1 MGCSAVHNNNIFK
14 NIYTCRTKVIFNVKQ
29 GKKIVFRDTS
39 CLAGVS
45 SSYNGLRFTDRQLIA
60 AGQIRKGSFNKSCF
74 FLDHSLQASQSNH
87 HYFRFCH
94 FISLSFSFFSP
105 SVLSYSMPLDMLP
118 SKSFCNELW
127 RI

>member
-1 MGCSAVHNNNIFK
+1 MAADEDQVFDASVCRCVIWVAVQVHNNNIFK

-60 AGQIRKGSFNKSCF
+60 AGQIRKGS
-74 FLDHSLQASQSNH
+74 L
-87 HYFRFCH
+87 
-94 FISLSFSFFSP
+94 
-105 SVLSYSMPLDMLP
+105 
-118 SKSFCNELW
+118 
-127 RI
+127 